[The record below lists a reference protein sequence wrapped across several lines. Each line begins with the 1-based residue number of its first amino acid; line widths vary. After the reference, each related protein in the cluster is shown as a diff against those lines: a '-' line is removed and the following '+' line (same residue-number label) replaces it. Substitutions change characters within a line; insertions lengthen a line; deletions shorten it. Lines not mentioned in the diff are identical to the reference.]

1 MKALNSLKTTLNRN
15 IILITTLNVSK
26 VCKQH
31 QTSRSIIMQSK
42 TGIQNMNHSSKSVLV
57 IQNFVSASPNEGYK
71 AGADTI
77 SIDIPSLRV

>member
-1 MKALNSLKTTLNRN
+1 
-15 IILITTLNVSK
+15 
-26 VCKQH
+26 
-31 QTSRSIIMQSK
+31 MQSK

-71 AGADTI
+71 AGADTF